1 MKRQIRRSP
10 PPCARFAVVLNPGT
24 LFEAVDVYAST
35 LQDAQSWAAETR
47 EPDLEVDVMCVLPDG
62 SLTTEY

>member
-1 MKRQIRRSP
+1 MKRKIRRSP

-24 LFEAVDVYAST
+24 LFEMVHVYAIT
-35 LQDAQSWAAETR
+35 LQDAQLWAADTR
-47 EPDLEVDVMCVLPDG
+47 EPDLEVDVMRVLPDG